1 MHEVFA
7 PQLGQISIDSSTTSV
22 MVFPLFLHEP
32 WQGQREQRK
41 HCDYPENHFLARSAG
56 VNVETVRYYQRVGIL
71 SQLAKPLRY
80 ARKYGPRDI
89 KQIRFIKRAQALGFT
104 LSEVAELLA
113 LGKVSSCRET
123 QVLAEIKLESI
134 GARINDLIK
143 MQETL
148 LQLVARCNAMYE
160 STGCPIIDALVGDE

>member
-1 MHEVFA
+1 MIQKHT
-7 PQLGQISIDSSTTSV
+7 LSI
-22 MVFPLFLHEP
+22 
-32 WQGQREQRK
+32 GG
-41 HCDYPENHFLARSAG
+41 LAQAAG
-56 VNVETVRYYQRVGIL
+56 VNVETVRYYQRVGML
-71 SQLAKPLRY
+71 SQPAKPLQG

-134 GARINDLIK
+134 GARIN
-143 MQETL
+143 EEVVL
-148 LQLVARCNAMYE
+148 LALSLTN
-160 STGCPIIDALVGDE
+160 GCKYCGAAHSMSGSVG

>member
-1 MHEVFA
+1 M
-7 PQLGQISIDSSTTSV
+7 
-22 MVFPLFLHEP
+22 
-32 WQGQREQRK
+32 
-41 HCDYPENHFLARSAG
+41 
-56 VNVETVRYYQRVGIL
+56 L
-71 SQLAKPLRY
+71 SQPAKPLQG

-160 STGCPIIDALVGDE
+160 STGCPIIEALVGDE

>member
-1 MHEVFA
+1 MIQKHT
-7 PQLGQISIDSSTTSV
+7 LSIG
-22 MVFPLFLHEP
+22 E
-32 WQGQREQRK
+32 
-41 HCDYPENHFLARSAG
+41 LAQVAG
-56 VNVETVRYYQRVGIL
+56 VNVETVRYYQRVGML
-71 SQLAKPLRY
+71 SQPAKPLQG

-160 STGCPIIDALVGDE
+160 STGCPIIEALVGDE